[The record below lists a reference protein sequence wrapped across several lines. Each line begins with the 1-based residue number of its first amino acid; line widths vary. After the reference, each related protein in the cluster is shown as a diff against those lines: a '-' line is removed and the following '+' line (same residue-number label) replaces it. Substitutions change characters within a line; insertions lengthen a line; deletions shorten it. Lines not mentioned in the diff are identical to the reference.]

1 MLTKLAL
8 AGVKNR
14 RRDYL
19 VLLAGLTMSAAIFYM
34 FANLA
39 TNQAFIK
46 ANAVVKSASMVFG
59 FGAVLLALITVVYIM
74 YANSFLLSMR
84 QHDYGLFMMLGAK
97 RRRVG
102 QLVFLETLILGTV
115 ATAIGIGLGI
125 LASRFLVGFL
135 LDQLGLHLAHLVSFY
150 GPAVLFTAVLY
161 VGLFILASLFN
172 LMRLMRT
179 TVRQL
184 LHADQQAN
192 QPKVRP
198 VWQLIGGISGGGLL
212 AVGYW
217 AMAAITQLEMA
228 AIPVA
233 LVTITLGTYLLFHAT
248 VLGIIRG
255 VRRTKWAK
263 RRLNGFL
270 LGQLNFRIHDYT
282 RMLTIVSLLFAMALG
297 AITVGS
303 GYHRQMPM
311 MADSLGP
318 YTVAVHNPTSHQK
331 RLMAR
336 LHVAHQ
342 ATYTQKVQGK
352 TTYYNAAELKAR
364 PFQLIKPAQENLNGK
379 PQFYTESL
387 ARFKKQG
394 VTQLDFML
402 LSPDKAGNFA
412 APKIVSAAAFNRLKG
427 QTYHVTTVRVHHLAT
442 DRAVLKQLDR
452 SEQRRFPQKAESLTI
467 GTYQA
472 FIMMNGI
479 FGGLEFIGYFLGIA
493 FLAMLASCLMFKI
506 LSGAPGDLRRYA
518 MLNKLGVR
526 RGLMR
531 QSLAKEIGI
540 LFAIPGIMG
549 VIDVLF
555 GLQMFKPLMSAP
567 MSPYL
572 GIGTTFVIFI
582 GLYVI
587 YYVITLG
594 LYLNLVMPREVD
606 RD

>member
-46 ANAVVKSASMVFG
+46 ANAVIKSASVVFG
-59 FGAVLLALITVVYIM
+59 FGAVLLALITIVYIM

-102 QLVFLETLILGTV
+102 QLVFLETLILGTI
-115 ATAIGIGLGI
+115 ATVIGIVLGI
-125 LASRFLVGFL
+125 VVSKFLVGFL
-135 LDQLGLHLAHLVSFY
+135 LDQLGLHLSHLASFY
-150 GPAVLFTAVLY
+150 LPAILFTAVLY
-161 VGLFILASLFN
+161 IGLFILASLFN
-172 LMRLMRT
+172 LTRLMRT
-179 TVRQL
+179 TVQQL

-192 QPKVRP
+192 QPKSRP
-198 VWQLIGGISGGGLL
+198 LRQFIGGLVGIGLL

-217 AMAAITQLEMA
+217 AMAAIEHLQMT
-228 AIPVA
+228 AIPLA
-233 LVTITLGTYLLFHAT
+233 LVTITLGTYLLFHAA
-248 VLGIIRG
+248 VLAVIRG
-255 VRRTKWAK
+255 LRHTKWAK
-263 RRLNGFL
+263 KHLNGFL
-270 LGQLNFRIHDYT
+270 MGQLNFRVHDYT

-311 MADSLGP
+311 TADSLGA
-318 YTVAVHNPTSHQK
+318 YTVAVHDANAHQK
-331 RLMAR
+331 HLINQ

-352 TTYYNAAELKAR
+352 TTYYNAAELKTQ
-364 PFQLIKPAQENLNGK
+364 PFQQIKSLQSSPNGK

-387 ARFKKQG
+387 AKFKKDG
-394 VTQLDFML
+394 VTQLDFIML
-402 LSPDKAGNFA
+402 NPNKLGDFA
-412 APKIVSAAAFNRLKG
+412 APKIVSAAAFKQLKG
-427 QTYHVTTVRVHHLAT
+427 TTYRVTTVRVKHMA
-442 DRAVLKQLDR
+442 DDMAVLKQLDR
-452 SEQRRFPQKAESLTI
+452 SEQHRFPQASTQLTI
-467 GTYQA
+467 GTYQS
-472 FIMMNGI
+472 FEMMNGI

-506 LSGAPGDLRRYA
+506 LSGAPGDLRRYT
-518 MLNKLGVR
+518 MLNKIGVR

-531 QSLAKEIGI
+531 ASLAKEIGI

-555 GLQMFKPLMSAP
+555 GLQMFKPLMAKP

-572 GIGTTFVIFI
+572 GIGTTFAIFI

-594 LYLNLVMPREVD
+594 LYLNLVMPREVV

>member
-46 ANAVVKSASMVFG
+46 ANAVVQSASIVFG

-97 RRRVG
+97 RKRVG
-102 QLVFLETLILGTV
+102 ELVFLETLILGTV
-115 ATAIGIGLGI
+115 ATVVGILLGI
-125 LASRFLVGFL
+125 LASKFLVGFL
-135 LDQLGLHLAHLVSFY
+135 LDRLGLHLSHLVSFY
-150 GPAVLFTAVLY
+150 LPAVLFTAVLY

-172 LMRLMRT
+172 LMRLMRS
-179 TVRQL
+179 TVQNL

-198 VWQLIGGISGGGLL
+198 VRQFIAGLL
-212 AVGYW
+212 GLALVAVGYW
-217 AMAAITQLEMA
+217 AMAAIEQLELT
-228 AIPVA
+228 AIPLA
-233 LVTITLGTYLLFHAT
+233 LVTITLGTYLIFHAT
-248 VLGIIRG
+248 VLAVIRG
-255 VRRTKWAK
+255 LRRTKWARK
-263 RRLNGFL
+263 HLNGFL
-270 LGQLNFRIHDYT
+270 LGQLNFRVHDYT

-303 GYHRQMPM
+303 GYHRQMPLV
-311 MADSLGP
+311 ADSLGD
-318 YTVAVHNPTSHQK
+318 YSVAIHNPNAQQK
-331 RLMAR
+331 HWMGQLD
-336 LHVAHQ
+336 LTHQ
-342 ATYTQKVQGK
+342 ATYTQKVVGQ
-352 TTYYNAAELKAR
+352 TTYYNAAELKRTPYQQQKYSNKTNAT
-364 PFQLIKPAQENLNGK
+364 PK
-379 PQFYTESL
+379 FYTESL
-387 ARFKKQG
+387 AKFKKSGSQSMNFIVLNPNKLG
-394 VTQLDFML
+394 DF
-402 LSPDKAGNFA
+402 K
-412 APKIVSAAAFNRLKG
+412 APKIVSAAAFARLNGK
-427 QTYHVTTVRVHHLAT
+427 TYTVTTLRVKHLANDLQT
-442 DRAVLKQLDR
+442 LGKLSK
-452 SEQRRFPQKAESLTI
+452 SEQRRFPAPHDGSLVV
-467 GTYQA
+467 GTYESYQ
-472 FIMMNGI
+472 MMNGV

-518 MLNKLGVR
+518 MLNKIGVR
-526 RGLMR
+526 RSLMR
-531 QSLAKEIGI
+531 GGLAKEIGI

-549 VIDVLF
+549 IVDVLF

-572 GIGTTFVIFI
+572 GIGTTFAIFI

-587 YYVITLG
+587 YYLITLG
-594 LYLNLVMPREVD
+594 LYLNLVMPSETLQD
-606 RD
+606 

>member
-46 ANAVVKSASMVFG
+46 ANAVVKSASVVFG
-59 FGAVLLALITVVYIM
+59 FGAVLLALITIVYIM

-102 QLVFLETLILGTV
+102 QLVFLETLILGTI
-115 ATAIGIGLGI
+115 ATAIGIVLGI
-125 LASRFLVGFL
+125 VVSKLLVGFL
-135 LDQLGLHLAHLVSFY
+135 LDQLGLHLVHLTSFY
-150 GPAVLFTAVLY
+150 LPAVLFTAVLY
-161 VGLFILASLFN
+161 IGLFILASLFN
-172 LMRLMRT
+172 LTRLMRT
-179 TVRQL
+179 TVQQL

-192 QPKVRP
+192 QPKSRP
-198 VWQLIGGISGGGLL
+198 FRQFILGLVGIGLL

-217 AMAAITQLEMA
+217 ALAAIEQLQMT
-228 AIPVA
+228 AIPLA
-233 LVTITLGTYLLFHAT
+233 LVTITLGTYLLFHAA
-248 VLGIIRG
+248 VLAVIRG
-255 VRRTKWAK
+255 LRRTTWAQK
-263 RRLNGFL
+263 RLNGFL
-270 LGQLNFRIHDYT
+270 LGQLNFRVHDYT

-311 MADSLGP
+311 TADSLGA
-318 YTVAVHNPTSHQK
+318 YTVAVHDANAHQK
-331 RLMAR
+331 RLIKQ

-352 TTYYNAAELKAR
+352 TTYYNAAELKAQ
-364 PFQLIKPAQENLNGK
+364 PFQLIKSMQSSTNGQ
-379 PQFYTESL
+379 PHFYTEPL
-387 ARFKKQG
+387 AKFKTSG
-394 VTQLDFML
+394 ATQLDFIML
-402 LSPDKAGNFA
+402 NPNKLGDFA
-412 APKIVSAAAFNRLKG
+412 APKIVSATAFKQLKG
-427 QTYHVTTVRVHHLAT
+427 ATYRVTTVRVKHMADDLT
-442 DRAVLKQLDR
+442 VLKQLDR
-452 SEQRRFPQKAESLTI
+452 SEQRRFPQTASQLTI
-467 GTYQA
+467 GTYQS
-472 FIMMNGI
+472 FEMMNGI

-518 MLNKLGVR
+518 MLNKVGVR

-531 QSLAKEIGI
+531 GSLAKEIGI

-555 GLQMFKPLMSAP
+555 GLQMFKPLMGKP

-572 GIGTTFVIFI
+572 GIGTTFAIFI

-594 LYLNLVMPREVD
+594 LYLNLVMPRDVA

>member
-46 ANAVVKSASMVFG
+46 ANAVVKSASVVFG

-97 RRRVG
+97 RKRVG
-102 QLVFLETLILGTV
+102 ELVFLETLILGTV
-115 ATAIGIGLGI
+115 ATAVGIGLGI
-125 LASRFLVGFL
+125 LASKFLVGFL
-135 LDQLGLHLAHLVSFY
+135 LDQLGLHLSHLTSFY
-150 GPAVLFTAVLY
+150 LPAIGFTAVLY
-161 VGLFILASLFN
+161 IGLFILASLFN
-172 LMRLMRT
+172 LTRLMRT
-179 TVRQL
+179 TVQQL

-198 VWQLIGGISGGGLL
+198 VRQFIAGVVGILL
-212 AVGYW
+212 VAAGYW
-217 AMAAITQLEMA
+217 AMASIKSLQLT
-228 AIPVA
+228 AIPLA
-233 LVTITLGTYLLFHAT
+233 LVTITIGTYLIFHAT
-248 VLGIIRG
+248 VLAVIRG
-255 VRRTKWAK
+255 LRRTGWAH
-263 RRLNGFL
+263 RHLNGFL
-270 LGQLNFRIHDYT
+270 LGQLNFRVHDYT

-311 MADSLGP
+311 TADSLGS
-318 YTVAVHNPTSHQK
+318 YTVAVHDANAHQRALIK
-331 RLMAR
+331 Q

-342 ATYTQKVQGK
+342 ATYTQKVVGK
-352 TTYYNAAELKAR
+352 TTYYNATELQAQ
-364 PFQLIKPAQENLNGK
+364 PFELAKPIQSTGGRAK
-379 PQFYTESL
+379 FYTQSL
-387 ARFKKQG
+387 KTFKKDG
-394 VTQLDFML
+394 ATRIDFMVL
-402 LSPDKAGNFA
+402 NPRKLGDFTT
-412 APKIVSAAAFNRLKG
+412 PKILSARAFRQLKG
-427 QTYHVTTVRVHHLAT
+427 QTYRVTTVRVKHMQDDLKVLA
-442 DRAVLKQLDR
+442 QLDR
-452 SEQRRFPQKAESLTI
+452 SEQKRFPAADGGALTV
-467 GTYQA
+467 GTYQSYQL
-472 FIMMNGI
+472 MNGI

-518 MLNKLGVR
+518 MLNKVGVR

-531 QSLAKEIGI
+531 GNLAKEIGI

-549 VIDVLF
+549 IVDVLF
-555 GLQMFKPLMSAP
+555 GLQMFKPLMAAP

-572 GIGTTFVIFI
+572 GIGTTFLIFI

-587 YYVITLG
+587 YYLITLG
-594 LYLNLVMPREVD
+594 LYLNLVMPSETLQD
-606 RD
+606 